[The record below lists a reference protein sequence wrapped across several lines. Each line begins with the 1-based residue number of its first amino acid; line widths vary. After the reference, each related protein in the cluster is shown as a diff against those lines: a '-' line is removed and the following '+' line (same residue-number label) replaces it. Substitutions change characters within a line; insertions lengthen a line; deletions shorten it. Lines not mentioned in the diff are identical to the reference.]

1 MLSLEL
7 WKFPQTQIMP
17 MHAWQ
22 MGTYSIKHVMVKK
35 KIVWSNCP
43 CSVPSFNRGGNQR
56 SGRLSNL
63 FNIIQVGRGHT
74 QTEMFPHR
82 RKIEP

>member
-35 KIVWSNCP
+35 KLFGATVLVQSP
-43 CSVPSFNRGGNQR
+43 RLTEEATKDQGG
-56 SGRLSNL
+56 
-63 FNIIQVGRGHT
+63 
-74 QTEMFPHR
+74 
-82 RKIEP
+82 